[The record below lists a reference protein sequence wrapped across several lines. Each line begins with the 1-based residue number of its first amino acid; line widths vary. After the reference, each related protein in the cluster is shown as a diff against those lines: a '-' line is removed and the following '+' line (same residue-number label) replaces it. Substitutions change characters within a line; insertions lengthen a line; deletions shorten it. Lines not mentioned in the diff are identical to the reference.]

1 MYQETSNSVVWN
13 MLHYEIGML
22 LYNILKFAFMF
33 QHRIFKIYPLG
44 YVKSTSLQCLTIS
57 QFPLPSYRWVLK
69 CFLVFIMI
77 NGTIMTF
84 KLMCGETETQRMRL
98 LAIIRP

>member
-33 QHRIFKIYPLG
+33 QHHIFKIYPLG
-44 YVKSTSLQCLTIS
+44 YVKSSSLQCLTITIS
-57 QFPLPSYRWVLK
+57 TTLLQMGSEV
-69 CFLVFIMI
+69 FLGFHYD
-77 NGTIMTF
+77 
-84 KLMCGETETQRMRL
+84 KRYYYDL
-98 LAIIRP
+98 